1 MFINR
6 KSSNLFKKS
15 AKLALIKTKKAETTV
30 KVEET
35 QTKSVEKEEDK
46 PIITQ
51 KKSKKQLTTS
61 NGELVNNNNA

>member
-15 AKLALIKTKKAETTV
+15 AKLALIKAKKAETTV

-46 PIITQ
+46 PINTP